1 MGVLA
6 LETEIVYGP
15 ILSRR
20 LGLSLGVNL
29 LPTRYKPCSFDCI
42 YCHYGPTHVKSLKP
56 EPRSLPRS
64 QNILRA
70 VEIALREHSVDYVT
84 FSGNGEPTLHPAFA
98 GIAEA
103 VARLRDKIAP
113 QTKLALF
120 SNSSTAHRK
129 DVRQAL
135 AFFDLPMMK
144 LDAGDPDTLAAIN
157 QPAQEV
163 SWDAIIAGLQ
173 QVDNLVIQ
181 SVLIDGRITNIKG
194 SAFEAWVDTLANLD
208 PSCVQ
213 IYSTEYPVP
222 QNGVERVLPYEL
234 KRIAREVSQR
244 TGLRVE
250 PLHL

>member
-42 YCHYGPTHVKSLKP
+42 YCHYGPTDVKGLKP

-103 VARLRDKIAP
+103 IAHLRDKIAP

-120 SNSSTAHRK
+120 SNSTTAYRK

-144 LDAGDPDTLAAIN
+144 LDAGDPDTFAAIN
-157 QPAQEV
+157 QPPREV

-173 QVDNLVIQ
+173 QVDDLIIQ
-181 SVLIDGRITNIKG
+181 SMLIDGRITNVKG
-194 SAFEAWVDTLANLD
+194 SAFEAWVDTLAKLD

-222 QNGVERVLPYEL
+222 ENGIEQVLPYEL
-234 KRIAREVSQR
+234 KRIAREVGQR
-244 TGLRVE
+244 TGLRVD

>member
-29 LPTRYKPCSFDCI
+29 LPTRYKPCSFDCV
-42 YCHYGPTHVKSLKP
+42 YCHYGPTDVKSLNP

-98 GIAEA
+98 GIVEA

-120 SNSSTAHRK
+120 SNSTTAHLER
-129 DVRQAL
+129 VRQAL
-135 AFFDLPMMK
+135 SLFDLPMMK

-157 QPAQEV
+157 RPAPEV
-163 SWDAIIAGLQ
+163 SWEAIITGLQ
-173 QVDNLVIQ
+173 QVPNLVIQ
-181 SVLIDGRITNIKG
+181 SVLIDGRISNIAG
-194 SAFEAWVDTLANLD
+194 APFEAWVNTLAKLG
-208 PSCVQ
+208 PTSVQ
-213 IYSTEYPVP
+213 IYSTEYPVADS
-222 QNGVERVLPYEL
+222 GVKQVLPYEL
-234 KRIAREVSQR
+234 KRIAADVSQR

-250 PLHL
+250 ALSL